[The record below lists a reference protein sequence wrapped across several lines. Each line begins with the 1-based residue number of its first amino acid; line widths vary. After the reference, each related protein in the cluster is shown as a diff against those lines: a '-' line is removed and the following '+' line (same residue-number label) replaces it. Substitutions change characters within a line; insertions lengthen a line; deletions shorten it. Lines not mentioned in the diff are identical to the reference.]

1 MVWDQLPGSEKLGDP
16 SSLVQKHSKRRILE
30 EIAKCELV
38 WANCHAVRRSSGGG
52 A

>member
-1 MVWDQLPGSEKLGDP
+1 MTKKHEVSNMV
-16 SSLVQKHSKRRILE
+16 RRGFRRATILE

-38 WANCHAVRRSSGGG
+38 CANCHAVRTFNRYG